1 MDQSFKSNGFG
12 PDRLASA
19 EQFLEFWQMPLRLW
33 SNWCFLCFG
42 MSAAHPLRR
51 KEEEDRQHA
60 QLVVPEPIKASDDR
74 ELFA

>member
-1 MDQSFKSNGFG
+1 MDQSSKSNGFG

-19 EQFLEFWQMPLRLW
+19 EQFLELWQMPLRLW
-33 SNWCFLCFG
+33 SNWCFICLG
-42 MSAAHPLRR
+42 MSPPHPLRR

>member
-1 MDQSFKSNGFG
+1 MDESSKSSGFG

-19 EQFLEFWQMPLRLW
+19 EQFLELWQLPLRLW
-33 SNWCFLCFG
+33 SNWCFICFG
-42 MSAAHPLRR
+42 MSPPHPLRP
-51 KEEEDRQHA
+51 KEAEDRQHA